1 MSVTGRFKG
10 AVMPNCAKAGRGMTA
25 AKEKVMPNCG
35 KAGCG
40 MTDAKERVMPNQEK
54 QVVA

>member
-1 MSVTGRFKG
+1 
-10 AVMPNCAKAGRGMTA
+10 MTA

>member
-1 MSVTGRFKG
+1 
-10 AVMPNCAKAGRGMTA
+10 MTA

-35 KAGCG
+35 KAGRG
-40 MTDAKERVMPNQEK
+40 MTAAKERVMPNQEK

>member
-1 MSVTGRFKG
+1 MTAAKERVAKPG
-10 AVMPNCAKAGRGMTA
+10 KAGRGMTA

-35 KAGCG
+35 KAGRG
-40 MTDAKERVMPNQEK
+40 MTAAKERVMPNQEK